1 VEKFNARS
9 TVTEMAYNSR
19 KIPAFV
25 EEFVRGGRRILESV
39 AKGKENKKTQ
49 EKGIKQGQAR
59 LG

>member
-1 VEKFNARS
+1 MEKFNARS

-19 KIPAFV
+19 KIPVFV